1 MRRQHEHVYTWRS
14 APDSN
19 RHTPFAK
26 KEKKTTTSGND
37 KKQTSEFKHVIL
49 EHEQEIICIEDE
61 QKKKKVWHHLVTAP
75 YVTSTLWHWLCVH
88 SDLWIAPSLAHGKK
102 NESFYWNVESYFER
116 NLISIAT
123 YETILMNRRVRPE
136 NLTRNLILRRRNTY
150 FWQNMT
156 IGFISDNVLM
166 KEKFAWEKAKVGSL
180 TKNKNSDIVWGTYWN
195 LYICACAEETAICS
209 ICLLLV

>member
-61 QKKKKVWHHLVTAP
+61 HKKKSVTP
-75 YVTSTLWHWLCVH
+75 PGH
-88 SDLWIAPSLAHGKK
+88 S
-102 NESFYWNVESYFER
+102 
-116 NLISIAT
+116 
-123 YETILMNRRVRPE
+123 
-136 NLTRNLILRRRNTY
+136 
-150 FWQNMT
+150 
-156 IGFISDNVLM
+156 
-166 KEKFAWEKAKVGSL
+166 
-180 TKNKNSDIVWGTYWN
+180 
-195 LYICACAEETAICS
+195 S
-209 ICLLLV
+209 ICNLHTLTLTLCP

>member
-102 NESFYWNVESYFER
+102 WKLLLKCWELFWKKSHFHCNIWDNINEQMCTPWKSDQESDSE
-116 NLISIAT
+116 
-123 YETILMNRRVRPE
+123 E
-136 NLTRNLILRRRNTY
+136 
-150 FWQNMT
+150 
-156 IGFISDNVLM
+156 
-166 KEKFAWEKAKVGSL
+166 AKHIFL
-180 TKNKNSDIVWGTYWN
+180 TKHDYWFH
-195 LYICACAEETAICS
+195 IW
-209 ICLLLV
+209 